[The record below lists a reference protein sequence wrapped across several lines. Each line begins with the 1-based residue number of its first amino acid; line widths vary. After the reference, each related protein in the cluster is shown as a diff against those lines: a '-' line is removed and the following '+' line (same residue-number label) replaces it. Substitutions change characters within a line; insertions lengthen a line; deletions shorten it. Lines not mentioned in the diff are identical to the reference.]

1 MDAVDR
7 KDGKAILR
15 VCSPHLGIAPETN
28 LGGEVYERELL
39 KALLALGVRV
49 ELLLAEGKP
58 YSPVPGM
65 HVTRVPVSILG
76 RKLSSL
82 LRFPPLMA
90 GVYRRRGYDLLRAH
104 SARYIGPLVLWARR
118 RYRLPVPVV
127 VHHHHLETD
136 LFSRVI
142 ERQVML
148 AADLVV
154 TGSAFSKSQLVEELR
169 IPPERVAVVAPG
181 VENRF
186 CPGPRP
192 EALARRLSVEGHNVL
207 FTLGVMSARK
217 NFEELLYLFR
227 DILRERGPGV
237 CLIIGGTGPRFP
249 RLQRLVRSLGL
260 EHAVRFPGFIPEA
273 EKPEYYRLADI
284 FVFASRLEGF
294 GLAVA
299 EAMSC
304 GRPVVAYARGS
315 LPEVVTHGVTGYL
328 ANPSDRDSFVRYV
341 LSLLDDA
348 ARREALGAAARARVN
363 ERFRWPNSAMRVRA
377 LYERL
382 LRTTPAPSDR

>member
-1 MDAVDR
+1 MGNGDDR
-7 KDGKAILR
+7 KGRKTVLR
-15 VCSPHLGIAPETN
+15 ICSPHLGIAPETN

-39 KALLALGVRV
+39 KTLLTVGVRV

-58 YSPVPGM
+58 YSPTSGM
-65 HVTRVPVSILG
+65 HVTRVPVSVLG

-82 LRFPPLMA
+82 LRFPPLIA
-90 GVYRRRGYDLLRAH
+90 RVYRERGYDLLRAH

-136 LFSRVI
+136 LFRGAI
-142 ERQVML
+142 ERRVML

-154 TGSAFSKSQLVEELR
+154 TVSGFSKGQLVNKLR
-169 IPPERVAVVAPG
+169 IPPEKVAVVAPG
-181 VENRF
+181 IEHRF
-186 CPGPRP
+186 NPGPRP
-192 EALARRLSVEGHNVL
+192 EALARRLGVEGRNVL
-207 FTLGVMSARK
+207 FSLGLMGARK

-227 DILRERGPGV
+227 EILRERGPRV
-237 CLIIGGTGPRFP
+237 CLIIGGIGPRLA
-249 RLQRLVRSLGL
+249 RLRQLVHSLGL
-260 EHAVRFPGFIPEA
+260 ENAVRLPGFIPEV

-315 LPEVVTHGVTGYL
+315 LPEV
-328 ANPSDRDSFVRYV
+328 
-341 LSLLDDA
+341 
-348 ARREALGAAARARVN
+348 
-363 ERFRWPNSAMRVRA
+363 
-377 LYERL
+377 
-382 LRTTPAPSDR
+382 